1 VRRGIDIQATG
12 TIAAVGTLEVLPA
25 GGKGYQEC
33 GLTGKAA
40 ATETGLSGSTAY
52 YLFVAI
58 NGGTSTEYTFTT
70 AADTTFAAVI
80 ILLNAAI
87 TGVTFALI
95 NGDLRC
101 TSDSTAAKSAIAL
114 AAGTTG
120 TDFFAT
126 LTDFAALETA
136 VKPTGSTYFLTEID
150 IMLTAYSATG
160 TLALSDGTDT
170 WFGPWLCKDGNGTHI
185 HFEYEEENPWMWT
198 TLKPLQLVNA
208 TANVGARI
216 MVKGWAR

>member
-1 VRRGIDIQATG
+1 MRRGIDIQATG
-12 TIAAVGTLEVLPA
+12 TIAATGTLEVLPA

-40 ATETGLSGSTAY
+40 ATETGLSAGAY

-58 NGGTSTEYTFTT
+58 NGGTSTEYTFT
-70 AADTTFAAVI
+70 AAGDTTFGGI
-80 ILLNAAI
+80 ITLLNAAI
-87 TGVTFALI
+87 SGVTFALI

-101 TSDSTAAKSAIAL
+101 TSDSTAAGSAIAL

-126 LTDFAALETA
+126 LTGFTALETA
-136 VKPTGSTYFLTEID
+136 VKPTGSTYSLTEID
-150 IMLTAYSATG
+150 IMITAYSATG

-170 WFGPWLCKDGNGTHI
+170 WFGPWLCKDGNGSHI
-185 HFEYEEENPWMWT
+185 HIEYDEENPWMWT